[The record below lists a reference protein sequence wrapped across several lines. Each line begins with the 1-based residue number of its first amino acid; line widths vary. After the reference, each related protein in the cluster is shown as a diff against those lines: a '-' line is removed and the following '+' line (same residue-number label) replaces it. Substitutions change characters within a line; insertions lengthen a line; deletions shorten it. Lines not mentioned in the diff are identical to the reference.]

1 MILIEKMTGSSWNL
15 ANQNTSLK
23 QVFDLCAHL
32 YFDFI
37 ISATILFLLFEQQE
51 EVELENEEKKFS
63 RSERPELI
71 LRRLGLGD
79 YRESK
84 PVAGNFYLAT
94 KFVDE
99 NLVVISERVTRAPPT
114 TTPTPTT
121 TVEGLSTTAVFVS
134 APAGRG
140 AEDVW
145 QP

>member
-1 MILIEKMTGSSWNL
+1 M
-15 ANQNTSLK
+15 
-23 QVFDLCAHL
+23 
-32 YFDFI
+32 
-37 ISATILFLLFEQQE
+37 FEQQE
-51 EVELENEEKKFS
+51 EVELDNEEKKFS

-99 NLVVISERVTRAPPT
+99 NLVVISDRVTRAPPT